1 LSIRDV
7 RPPSHAST
15 ALLADLSGHLRQ
27 DFVHGRNR
35 RHGLLRICLRDHT
48 PHNAQLLADPGHA
61 WRFGTSLRV
70 SAERDVFI
78 EDVKDI
84 AIGMYDRTVA
94 MRNMERRS
102 ALGDWV
108 SLTPAQFQNL
118 AARYDLQYLVSDQV
132 EPFDEVY
139 HNARF
144 HVYRLK

>member
-1 LSIRDV
+1 MAAVLLLICSRGWYTWRHDHPGRPMFEVDLPADEWTDV
-7 RPPSHAST
+7 GRWLREHT
-15 ALLADLSGHLRQ
+15 AHD
-27 DFVHGRNR
+27 
-35 RHGLLRICLRDHT
+35 
-48 PHNAQLLADPGHA
+48 AQLLADPGHA

-84 AIGMYDRTVA
+84 AIGMYDRAVA

-118 AARYDLQYLVSDQV
+118 AARYDLQYLVTDQV